1 LKHFKMAGMGK
12 MFNMLQTLI
21 NKTPESTITMQK
33 VMLSKLWFRFSNTVH
48 VDDEIDYKLGFLGT
62 W

>member
-1 LKHFKMAGMGK
+1 MDK

>member
-1 LKHFKMAGMGK
+1 MAGMDK